1 MSVEREHAPTL
12 RVERA
17 GATTTIVLDDP
28 GKRNALSLRM
38 REELAAALAAA
49 ENDAN
54 CRVVVITGDGGVFSA
69 GGDLSTMSADPDASR
84 VRLDAIAAVIRAVV
98 TSPLPVVAAVD
109 GYAYGAGLSLASA
122 CDVVVAAADARFC
135 CAFSGVGLTADA
147 GLHWSLPA
155 RVGHGRARS
164 WIMLGTVVDAETA
177 HSSGLVD
184 HLAQGP
190 SLPAALEL
198 AERLARR
205 APRSLA
211 ATKRILAAPDQGLED
226 VLAHEGREQQLLLA
240 SSDFAE
246 GRAAF
251 FEKRH
256 PVFTGR

>member
-54 CRVVVITGDGGVFSA
+54 CRAVVITGDGGVFSA

-184 HLAQGP
+184 HLAQGTRSFCTQP
-190 SLPAALEL
+190 EK
-198 AERLARR
+198 RVVTWAR
-205 APRSLA
+205 PRSLA

>member
-1 MSVEREHAPTL
+1 MSGERDGAPTT

-17 GATTTIVLDDP
+17 GPTTTIVLDDP
-28 GKRNALSLRM
+28 GKRNALSLQM
-38 REELAAALAAA
+38 REELVSALVAAGEDPECRAL
-49 ENDAN
+49 
-54 CRVVVITGDGGVFSA
+54 VITGDGGVFSA

-84 VRLDAIAAVIRAVV
+84 VRLEAIAAVIRAVV
-98 TSPLPVVAAVD
+98 TSRLPVVAAVD

-122 CDVVVAAADARFC
+122 CDIVVASDDARFC

-155 RVGHGRARS
+155 RVGHGRART
-164 WIMLGTVVDAETA
+164 WIMLGTVVDAQTA
-177 HSSGLVD
+177 HATGLVD

-190 SLPAALEL
+190 SLPAALDV

-211 ATKRILAAPDQGLED
+211 ATKRILAAPGRGLED